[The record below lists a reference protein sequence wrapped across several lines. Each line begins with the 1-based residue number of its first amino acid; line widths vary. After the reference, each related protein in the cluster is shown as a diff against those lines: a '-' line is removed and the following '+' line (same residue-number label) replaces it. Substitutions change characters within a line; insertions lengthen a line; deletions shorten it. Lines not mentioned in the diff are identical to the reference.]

1 MFRQKTLPLLLVLLL
16 VGHLALPFADASTT
30 SGRAGPDFAVTNM
43 QFDGAGSV
51 FTSSGLVLAPD
62 THTVRVDVS
71 NVGTSSGNAF
81 LSLVHKGSPSAAEQ
95 IVDTVDLGTMPASSG
110 PTTFLLSWTAT
121 TGPQQTLFARVSGA
135 NDGNPV
141 NNEYRRDFDV
151 DTLREMTIISDEF
164 PSPAPGNTYVF
175 LDRQSH
181 TFNATIR
188 NDGVMQA
195 SAVMGLV
202 LFNASTA
209 TTIEYWQASNTE
221 TVEPGSIYSPSAGE
235 VLSAGF
241 SATALTGLWNVSVL
255 VWVNGSAGPQSF
267 THTEFDVIFSDYI
280 SEMVGPSDRTTAPG
294 DSTTLYYIIK
304 NTGSTT
310 DSFDISVSSSLG
322 WADTSLDGT
331 VTNFLVAGATTTL
344 GVVVDVPQNAALSDI
359 DIVSLSITSA
369 GSGYSLSDTTRVMAG
384 EFLEVTVDIS
394 NDTTYVLPGQS
405 DSIAFNVTNTGN
417 APASFNLVSGLSM
430 NAMNWNHR
438 DRKSVV

>member
-1 MFRQKTLPLLLVLLL
+1 M
-16 VGHLALPFADASTT
+16 
-30 SGRAGPDFAVTNM
+30 
-43 QFDGAGSV
+43 
-51 FTSSGLVLAPD
+51 
-62 THTVRVDVS
+62 
-71 NVGTSSGNAF
+71 
-81 LSLVHKGSPSAAEQ
+81 SLVHKGSPSAAEQ

-151 DTLREMTIISDEF
+151 DTLREMTIYSDEF

-195 SAVMGLV
+195 SAVMGLI

-241 SATALTGLWNVSVL
+241 QQL
-255 VWVNGSAGPQSF
+255 V
-267 THTEFDVIFSDYI
+267 
-280 SEMVGPSDRTTAPG
+280 
-294 DSTTLYYIIK
+294 
-304 NTGSTT
+304 
-310 DSFDISVSSSLG
+310 
-322 WADTSLDGT
+322 
-331 VTNFLVAGATTTL
+331 
-344 GVVVDVPQNAALSDI
+344 
-359 DIVSLSITSA
+359 
-369 GSGYSLSDTTRVMAG
+369 
-384 EFLEVTVDIS
+384 
-394 NDTTYVLPGQS
+394 
-405 DSIAFNVTNTGN
+405 
-417 APASFNLVSGLSM
+417 
-430 NAMNWNHR
+430 
-438 DRKSVV
+438 

>member
-1 MFRQKTLPLLLVLLL
+1 MFKQKTLPLLLVLLL

-110 PTTFLLSWTAT
+110 PTTFLLSWDAT

-151 DTLREMTIISDEF
+151 DYLREMTIISDEF

-241 SATALTGLWNVSVL
+241 SAAALTGLWNVSVL
-255 VWVNGSAGPQSF
+255 VWVNGSSGPQSF

-280 SEMVGPSDRTTAPG
+280 SEMVGPSDL
-294 DSTTLYYIIK
+294 SLIH
-304 NTGSTT
+304 
-310 DSFDISVSSSLG
+310 ISE
-322 WADTSLDGT
+322 
-331 VTNFLVAGATTTL
+331 
-344 GVVVDVPQNAALSDI
+344 P
-359 DIVSLSITSA
+359 
-369 GSGYSLSDTTRVMAG
+369 TRP
-384 EFLEVTVDIS
+384 
-394 NDTTYVLPGQS
+394 Y
-405 DSIAFNVTNTGN
+405 
-417 APASFNLVSGLSM
+417 
-430 NAMNWNHR
+430 
-438 DRKSVV
+438 

>member
-1 MFRQKTLPLLLVLLL
+1 MFKQKTLPLMLVLLL
-16 VGHLALPFADASTT
+16 VGHLALPFADASAT

-62 THTVRVDVS
+62 THTVRVDVE

-195 SAVMGLV
+195 SAVMGLI

-241 SATALTGLWNVSVL
+241 SATALAGLWNVSVL

-304 NTGSTT
+304 NTGSN
-310 DSFDISVSSSLG
+310 DIFAISVSSVLG
-322 WADTSLDGT
+322 WADTTLVPTS
-331 VTNFLVAGATTTL
+331 TNPL
-344 GVVVDVPQNAALSDI
+344 
-359 DIVSLSITSA
+359 
-369 GSGYSLSDTTRVMAG
+369 AG
-384 EFLEVTVDIS
+384 ELRRYS
-394 NDTTYVLPGQS
+394 
-405 DSIAFNVTNTGN
+405 
-417 APASFNLVSGLSM
+417 VS
-430 NAMNWNHR
+430 R
-438 DRKSVV
+438 